1 MVLILGPPKRYIT
14 TSAVAFINGQFVCP
28 GVLAGVQTP
37 LVVVFLA
44 AKAAPIS
51 CNVR

>member
-37 LVVVFLA
+37 LLVDIFWLR
-44 AKAAPIS
+44 KQPQYS
-51 CNVR
+51 Q